1 MIAEDLHKFD
11 IKNIF
16 IMPPIKNTLITNGL
30 FHKLL
35 YSNNLFTS
43 NGLYIKI
50 DYNDTKYVNGR
61 LYYNIDTNICT
72 IDTIDSIEKY
82 ILGKI
87 NNSNKKIYQ
96 KINDQL
102 RSGNIK
108 LNNNVSS
115 VILKISGLWEND
127 NSIGISYKILSYN
140 NSINLQD

>member
-127 NSIGISYKILSYN
+127 NSIGISYKILSFN
-140 NSINLQD
+140 NSIDL

>member
-1 MIAEDLHKFD
+1 MIAEDLYNFD

-16 IMPPIKNTLITNGL
+16 IMPPIKNTLISHGL

-50 DYNDTKYVNGR
+50 DYNDTKYLNGR
-61 LYYNIDTNICT
+61 LHYNIDSNVST
-72 IDTIDSIEKY
+72 IDTIESIEKY

-87 NNSNKKIYQ
+87 NNNNKKIYQ
-96 KINDQL
+96 KINDQF

-115 VILKISGLWEND
+115 VILKISGLWENE
-127 NSIGISYKILSYN
+127 NSIGISYKILSFN
-140 NSINLQD
+140 NTIDM

>member
-1 MIAEDLHKFD
+1 MIAEDLYNFD

-16 IMPPIKNTLITNGL
+16 IMPPIKNTLISHGL

-50 DYNDTKYVNGR
+50 DYNDTKYLNGR
-61 LYYNIDTNICT
+61 LHYNIDTNVST
-72 IDTIDSIEKY
+72 IDTIESIEKY

-87 NNSNKKIYQ
+87 NNNNKKIYQ
-96 KINDQL
+96 KINDQF

-115 VILKISGLWEND
+115 VILKISGLWENE
-127 NSIGISYKILSYN
+127 NSIGISYKILSFN
-140 NSINLQD
+140 NTIDM

>member
-1 MIAEDLHKFD
+1 MIAEDLYNFD

-16 IMPPIKNTLITNGL
+16 IMPPIKNTLISHGL

-50 DYNDTKYVNGR
+50 DYNDTKYLNGR
-61 LYYNIDTNICT
+61 LHYNIDTNVST
-72 IDTIDSIEKY
+72 IDTIESIEKY

-87 NNSNKKIYQ
+87 NNNNKKIYQ
-96 KINDQL
+96 KINDQF

-115 VILKISGLWEND
+115 VLLKISGLWENE
-127 NSIGISYKILSYN
+127 NSIGISYKILSFN
-140 NSINLQD
+140 NTIDM

>member
-1 MIAEDLHKFD
+1 MIAEDLYNFD

-16 IMPPIKNTLITNGL
+16 IMPPIKNTLISHGL

-50 DYNDTKYVNGR
+50 DYNDTKYLNGR
-61 LYYNIDTNICT
+61 LHYNIDTNVST
-72 IDTIDSIEKY
+72 IDTIESIEKY

-87 NNSNKKIYQ
+87 NNNNKKIYQ
-96 KINDQL
+96 KINDQF

-127 NSIGISYKILSYN
+127 NSIGISYKILSFN
-140 NSINLQD
+140 NSIDL

>member
-1 MIAEDLHKFD
+1 MIAEDLYNFD

-16 IMPPIKNTLITNGL
+16 IMPPIKNTLISHGL

-50 DYNDTKYVNGR
+50 DYNDTKYLNGR
-61 LYYNIDTNICT
+61 LHYNIDTNVST
-72 IDTIDSIEKY
+72 IDTIESIEKY

-87 NNSNKKIYQ
+87 NNNNKKIYQ
-96 KINDQL
+96 KISDQF

-127 NSIGISYKILSYN
+127 NSIGISYKILSFN
-140 NSINLQD
+140 NSIDL

>member
-1 MIAEDLHKFD
+1 MIAEDLYNFD

-16 IMPPIKNTLITNGL
+16 IMPPIKNTLISHGL

-50 DYNDTKYVNGR
+50 DYNDTKYLNGR
-61 LYYNIDTNICT
+61 LHYNIDTNIST
-72 IDTIDSIEKY
+72 IDTIESIEKY

-87 NNSNKKIYQ
+87 NNNNKKIYQ
-96 KINDQL
+96 KINDQF

-127 NSIGISYKILSYN
+127 NSIGISYKILSFN
-140 NSINLQD
+140 NSIDL